1 MSITP
6 IEQKIIELL
15 EKEDERAINLLYEH
29 YSNSLYG
36 VILKITVNEE
46 IAEDA
51 LQETFVNGMLSHT
64 ILTTFRGRRPKGIN
78 ERQGYLGVAIGL
90 PAFEN
95 QFTRM
100 DIIVLEKHNPLRISR
115 RGQDSKPLAI
125 KGGRY

>member
-51 LQETFVNGMLSHT
+51 LQETFVKVWKKTLRKS
-64 ILTTFRGRRPKGIN
+64 IQPK
-78 ERQGYLGVAIGL
+78 ERTGIGL
-90 PAFEN
+90 
-95 QFTRM
+95 
-100 DIIVLEKHNPLRISR
+100 
-115 RGQDSKPLAI
+115 
-125 KGGRY
+125 